1 MKGGRIMNKAVQG
14 AACLIF
20 FAVLLLF
27 AGCKDIFHDKEPG
40 KPPKEYTVTFDAAG
54 GSPASQTRTVTS
66 GSSVGSMPL
75 TPGRDGYVFNG
86 WYTASNGGGNQFT
99 AATIVT
105 ADITLYA
112 RWRLAIAA
120 YTGDNISFKTVYMS
134 GGLTFPTEID
144 DSGTTT
150 VAAAYEIGE
159 TEVTY
164 ELWYAV
170 RRWAEGKGY
179 TFYDNPGRE
188 GSSASSRNTTPS
200 ENKQEPVT
208 VVTWFDAVVWL
219 NALTEWVNEKTESS
233 FTPVYYY
240 DSACTTVAKISSP
253 SSNFVKEDSS
263 YDYASAY
270 AKEGANGFRLPTS
283 DEWELAARWCGN
295 DTVNTISG
303 YTNPYYTKGNSASGA
318 TADYTNTT
326 ATGLVAWYDDN
337 ASDTTHTVKGKA
349 ANGLGL
355 YDMSGSV
362 YEWCFDW
369 YTAGFDRIIRGGSWL
384 STAYFQQ
391 VGYANSDNPTK
402 FYRDGG
408 FRPARTAQ

>member
-1 MKGGRIMNKAVQG
+1 MKGGRIMNKAVQDT
-14 AACLIF
+14 ARLIF

-27 AGCKDIFHDKEPG
+27 AGCKDLFHDNESEK
-40 KPPKEYTVTFDAAG
+40 PKEYTVTFDAAG
-54 GSPASQTRTVTS
+54 GSPASQTRTVRS
-66 GSSVGSMPL
+66 GSSVGSMPS
-75 TPGRDGYVFNG
+75 TPSRSGYVFNG
-86 WYTASNGGGNQFT
+86 WYTASDGEGNQFT

-112 RWRLAIAA
+112 RWRLAIAT

-144 DSGTTT
+144 DSGTAT
-150 VAAAYEIGE
+150 VSTAYEIGE

-188 GSSASSRNTTPS
+188 GSSPSSQNTPPS

-208 VVTWFDAVVWL
+208 MVSWFDAVVWL
-219 NALTEWVNEKTESS
+219 NALTEWVNEKTGSS
-233 FTPVYYY
+233 LTLVYYY
-240 DSACTTVAKISSP
+240 DSACTAVARTSSP
-253 SSNFVKEDSS
+253 SSNFVKENSS
-263 YDYASAY
+263 YNHASAY
-270 AKEGANGFRLPTS
+270 AKADANGFRLPTI

-295 DTVNTISG
+295 ATVNTISG

-318 TADYTNTT
+318 TEGYTNTT
-326 ATGLVAWYDDN
+326 ATGLVAWYSGN
-337 ASDTTHTVKGKA
+337 ATKTHEVKRKA

-355 YDMSGSV
+355 YDMSGNV

-369 YTAGFDRIIRGGSWL
+369 YTAGSTRIMRGGGWGSF
-384 STAYFQQ
+384 AYYLQAGSENYSGPGLWYDDSGIRL
-391 VGYANSDNPTK
+391 V
-402 FYRDGG
+402 
-408 FRPARTAQ
+408 RTAE